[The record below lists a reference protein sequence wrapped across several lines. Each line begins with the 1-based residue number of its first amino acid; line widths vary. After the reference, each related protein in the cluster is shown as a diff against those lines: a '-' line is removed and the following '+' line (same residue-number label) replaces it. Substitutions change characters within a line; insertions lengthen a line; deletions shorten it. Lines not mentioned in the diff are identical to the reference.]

1 MSLNF
6 NGHPDAQRGSA
17 LLVSLIILLVMTMLG
32 VQAMSTTTLEERMS
46 GNYRDNELA
55 FEAAEAAL
63 RAGEAW
69 LDTHITPP
77 DPTTD
82 GSSKVWEYGEVKYT
96 DDAWL
101 KTNGITPNPAINFSS
116 GLLASQPTYVIEE
129 QQRLSDDEE
138 LGSNAQ
144 EPRRYFYR
152 VVARGVGGSANS
164 VVVLQ
169 TTYARLY

>member
-1 MSLNF
+1 MCLRFKGSS
-6 NGHPDAQRGSA
+6 GYQSGSA
-17 LLVSLIILLVMTMLG
+17 LLVSLIILLIMTILG

-69 LDTHITPP
+69 LDTHIIPP
-77 DPTTD
+77 EPTTN
-82 GSSKVWEYGEVKYT
+82 GATNVWQYGTADYR

-101 KTNGITPNPAINFSS
+101 KANGIAVATNFSS

-138 LGSNAQ
+138 VGSNAQ

-152 VVARGVGGSANS
+152 VVARGVGGSANA